1 MVAHD
6 DDALPGVPW
15 LSRVIRTG
23 LGWLSTLSEPV
34 LIASIIVM
42 IASDLTGGSLLH
54 EIPWLMNAQ
63 AWGQAIGI
71 DGQMV
76 ALAIAARIAFRNKNI
91 WGGLFMSLI
100 VALLGLVTFIGVGLA
115 NQQTVFGKNVVT
127 ALQDLGIS
135 EQGWSWL
142 RAGILTIVAITG
154 AYMLYIPR
162 KALTDAQ
169 VAHDIKQKELQAKL
183 AGADAQLAKA
193 KAVARIKAGQGA
205 FAALLGREET
215 PDEIE
220 ADDPDQ
226 AVEQAG
232 QTDELAERRKTASR
246 KRKRPSRGKTPSERK
261 NPTPE
266 ECQAG
271 IRAVLET
278 NIDAGN
284 REIARATGFSTST
297 VARYKEAIRAEILA
311 ERGSLAV

>member
-23 LGWLSTLSEPV
+23 LGLLSTLSEPV

-42 IASDLTGGSLLH
+42 IASDLTGGSLLRD
-54 EIPWLMNAQ
+54 IPWLNNAQ

-76 ALAIAARIAFRNKNI
+76 ALAVSARIAFRNKQRLA
-91 WGGLFMSLI
+91 GCFMTLI

-127 ALQDLGIS
+127 ALNDLGIS

-142 RAGILTIVAITG
+142 RAGILTVVAITG

-169 VAHDIKQKELQAKL
+169 VAHDIKQKELQAQL
-183 AGADAQLAKA
+183 AAADANLAKA

-205 FAALLGREET
+205 FAALMGREEA
-215 PDEIE
+215 PADDELDESDQPVEQETE
-220 ADDPDQ
+220 AD
-226 AVEQAG
+226 
-232 QTDELAERRKTASR
+232 QTDELAARRNAPR
-246 KRKRPSRGKTPSERK
+246 RRPSRRKPVRK
-261 NPTPE
+261 NPTAE
-266 ECQAG
+266 ECQAR
-271 IRAVLET
+271 IRAALVA
-278 NIDAGN
+278 NIEAGN
-284 REIARATGFSTST
+284 REISRATGLSTST
-297 VARYKEAIRAEILA
+297 VARYKEGIKAEILA
-311 ERGSLAV
+311 ERAS